1 MAKGQNVA
9 AVQTREGPN
18 TMSSM
23 RDLHHYERVMQI
35 VDVLMDC
42 DPADRGSRIHE
53 ECAGDD
59 SLRAE
64 VEKLLAE
71 DRPASKFLEESPLN
85 AFSQSVSAETDRFA
99 DQFIGKQ
106 VGSYQITGKIGSGG
120 MGAVY
125 KAARADDQYQT
136 EVAIKLIKRGMD
148 TEAVLRQFRNERQ
161 ILANL
166 QHPNIARL
174 LDGGSTDDGLPY
186 FVMEY
191 IDGQPVN
198 AYCDEHKLS
207 ISERLRLFRTV
218 CAALSYAHRNL
229 VIHRDLK
236 PSNILVTAEGV
247 PKLLDFGIAKL
258 LHVES
263 GATMTAITATELRA
277 MTPEYASPEQVKGE
291 AITTSSDVYSLGVM
305 LYELL
310 TGHRPYRFKTRHPEE
325 VARVISEIEPPRPS
339 DSTADFGL
347 PNAESTTNPKSEIRN
362 PKLLRGDVD
371 NIVMKA
377 LRKQPE
383 RRYTS
388 VDQLSEDI
396 RRHLEGLPV
405 SARKDT
411 VGYRTQKF
419 IQRHKAGVVAALLV
433 VAALIAGMVTT
444 LWQVRVA
451 RAERA
456 RAERRFNDVRHLANS
471 FMFEVHD
478 EIDKGPLKAKE
489 LVVRKALE
497 YLDSLSKEAVND
509 RGLQSELATAY
520 SRIGLIQAGGLLSNL
535 SDTKGALESYRK
547 AVSIREALLA
557 LEPNNPEARY
567 QLAASYN
574 YLGELM
580 AIPLA
585 KPAEAL
591 PYSRKAR
598 VILEPLIAA
607 NPNRRE
613 FRRELASAYRAIAE
627 ATNSISEASAE
638 ERSTARDLHLK
649 GVELYAALASE
660 DPKDLEVHRRL
671 ASIYASFG
679 IRLNGEGK
687 IAESVEYFRK
697 ALAVDEMLIA
707 AEKNNVAYRRDS
719 AVTLSNIG
727 VAMMKLGDKPGALGH
742 ARKALAFY
750 EELAAQDQNDANARK
765 DLAIG
770 YRNLAQASADS
781 GDKAGASESFLK
793 AIGIFEDLT
802 SKDPANAYNQRQL
815 GLTYLRFS
823 QMMSGMNDLSK
834 AVSYGNQAVTILEK
848 LMAADA
854 RNLVVLRTLADSY
867 SQLGKCYSKLA
878 GAGTPRGQEAQLW
891 YQKSLN
897 IWQDMKAKGTLAG
910 ADKTKLEEVERE
922 LATLNAAKR

>member
-1 MAKGQNVA
+1 MTSHSNA
-9 AVQTREGPN
+9 R
-18 TMSSM
+18 
-23 RDLHHYERVMQI
+23 HYERVMQI
-35 VDVLMDC
+35 VEILMDC
-42 DPADRGSRIHE
+42 DPAVLETRISQ

-71 DRPASKFLEESPLN
+71 DKPASKFLEESPLN
-85 AFSQSVSAETDRFA
+85 AFSLSSSEEPDHFLGNQ
-99 DQFIGKQ
+99 I
-106 VGSYQITGKIGSGG
+106 GSYRIIEQIGSGG

-125 KAARADDQYQT
+125 KAARSDDQYHT

-148 TEAVLRQFRNERQ
+148 TDAVLRQFRNERQ

-174 LDGGSTDDGLPY
+174 LDGGSTDTGLPY

-191 IDGQPVN
+191 IEGQPVDV
-198 AYCDEHKLS
+198 YCDERKLS
-207 ISERLRLFRTV
+207 TIERLKLFRTV

-236 PSNILVTAEGV
+236 PSNILVTSDGT

-258 LHVES
+258 LHVETN
-263 GATMTAITATELRA
+263 ATMTVATAAELRA

-291 AITTSSDVYSLGVM
+291 LITTSSDVYSLGVL

-310 TGHRPYRFKTRHPEE
+310 TGHRPYRFKNRRPEE
-325 VARVISEIEPPRPS
+325 VARVISEVDPPRPS
-339 DSTADFGL
+339 HSIADSEL
-347 PNAESTTNPKSEIRN
+347 QNAELKTNPKSEIRN

-371 NIVMKA
+371 NIVLKA

-383 RRYTS
+383 RRYSS

-396 RRHLEGLPV
+396 RRHMEGLPV

-419 IQRHKAGVVAALLV
+419 VQRHKAGVVGALLV
-433 VAALIAGMVTT
+433 MAALIVGMATT

-456 RAERRFNDVRHLANS
+456 RAERRFNDVRRLANS

-489 LVVRKALE
+489 LVVKKALE
-497 YLDSLSKEAVND
+497 YLDSLSQEALND
-509 RGLQSELATAY
+509 KGLQSELATAY

-547 AVSIREALLA
+547 AVAIREGLA
-557 LEPNNPEARY
+557 AVEPDNSEARY
-567 QLAASYN
+567 LLASSYN
-574 YLGELM
+574 YTGELM

-591 PYSRKAR
+591 PYARKAQA
-598 VILEPLIAA
+598 ILEPLVAA
-607 NPNRRE
+607 NPTRRE
-613 FRRELASAYRAIAE
+613 FRRELASAYRTIAE
-627 ATNSISEASAE
+627 ATNNLSEATPEARSA
-638 ERSTARDLHLK
+638 ARELHLK
-649 GVELYAALASE
+649 GVALYAALAAE
-660 DPKDLEVHRRL
+660 NPNDLEIHRRL
-671 ASIYASFG
+671 ASGYASIA

-687 IAESVEYFRK
+687 IAESVEYFQK
-697 ALAVDEMLIA
+697 AQAVDERLIA
-707 AEKNNVAYRRDS
+707 VDKNNIAYRRDS
-719 AVTLSNIG
+719 AVTLSNLG
-727 VAMMKLGDKPGALGH
+727 VALLKLGDRPGALEH
-742 ARKALAFY
+742 ARKALALY
-750 EELAAQDQNDANARK
+750 VELAAEDKNDANARK

-770 YRNLAQASADS
+770 YRNLAQASADG
-781 GDKAGASESFLK
+781 GDKVGATQSYLR
-793 AIGIFEDLT
+793 AIDIFEDLT
-802 SKDPANAYNQRQL
+802 IKDPDNAYNRRQL

-823 QMMSGMNDLSK
+823 QMMAGVNDLSR
-834 AVSYGNQAVTILEK
+834 AVTYGNQAVTTLEK
-848 LMAADA
+848 LIAADA
-854 RNLVVLRTLADSY
+854 TNLTVLRTLADSY
-867 SQLGKCYSKLA
+867 AQLGKCHALLA
-878 GAGTPRGQEAQLW
+878 GKGRSTRESARSW
-891 YQKSLN
+891 YQQSLN
-897 IWQDMKAKGTLAG
+897 IWQEMKAKGTLAG

-922 LATLNAAKR
+922 LTSNGTTAKR